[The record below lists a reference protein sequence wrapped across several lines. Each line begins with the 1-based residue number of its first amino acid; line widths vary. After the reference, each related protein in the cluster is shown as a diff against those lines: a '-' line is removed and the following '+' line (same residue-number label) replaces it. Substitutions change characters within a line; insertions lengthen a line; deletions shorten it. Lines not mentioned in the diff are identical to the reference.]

1 MLSACK
7 RCEFPSD
14 LHLFDLDFTSMFSHQ
29 VHVSQPVLFRA
40 NLRSAAAMRWSQSCS
55 QASAKH
61 ASSSSGFGSSG
72 CMRACAGV
80 CRRGSGT
87 RSVQSRCGRFSFAV
101 VGEYIGTRCTLGSQQ
116 AAFFGNSTQQP
127 ACSKRIRHGY
137 TAAHV
142 LLPCAPIHP
151 QRLCI

>member
-14 LHLFDLDFTSMFSHQ
+14 LHLFDLDITSVFSHQ

-40 NLRSAAAMRWSQSCS
+40 NLRGAAAMRWSQSCR

-72 CMRACAGV
+72 CMCTCAGV

-87 RSVQSRCGRFSFAV
+87 RSVQSSCRRFSFAV
-101 VGEYIGTRCTLGSQQ
+101 VGEYIGTRCTLESQQ
-116 AAFFGNSTQQP
+116 AAYHGNSIEQS
-127 ACSKRIRHGY
+127 AWSKRIRHGY

-142 LLPCAPIHP
+142 LPPCSPIHP
-151 QRLCI
+151 QRLFV